1 MSPLPLDARCPSVPY
16 HRTGSGAASGLLSS
30 PALPSGHTSSAA
42 AVPRA
47 TGAPP
52 EIGGLSA
59 RLGHWQSATTSAL
72 PVARPGYAGETS
84 IYNFATPLRP
94 RVAVGAA
101 SLANTPAPDA
111 ATSHSTLGRRY
122 RQPGL
127 AFGLA
132 AARGP
137 GRLCASVA
145 RLVNARSASTRGT
158 Y

>member
-1 MSPLPLDARCPSVPY
+1 MSPLPLDARCPSAPY
-16 HRTGSGAASGLLSS
+16 HRTGPGAASGLLSS

-59 RLGHWQSATTSAL
+59 RLGHWQSTTTSAL
-72 PVARPGYAGETS
+72 PVARPGYAEETS

-94 RVAVGAA
+94 RVAVGTA
-101 SLANTPAPDA
+101 SLANTPAPTPRPHTA
-111 ATSHSTLGRRY
+111 RLAGATASPDWRSGWRLHAR
-122 RQPGL
+122 L
-127 AFGLA
+127 AGFGV
-132 AARGP
+132 
-137 GRLCASVA
+137 SVA
-145 RLVNARSASTRGT
+145 LLVKARSASTRGT